1 MTLANDIPLEKAKEL
16 FVIRNSMLYWQIKPN
31 KSRDISKP
39 ITRILN
45 DSGYIGVEYKGRKYR
60 VHRIM
65 YQLYHEVELNPNQYI
80 DHIDMNVTNN
90 SIENLRLCDKST
102 NGMNRTKQANN
113 STGFKGVTYHKSAG
127 KYMAQLEH
135 NNKRYYLG
143 LHDTPELAYEAYCK
157 SAKEIQGEFFH
168 P

>member
-1 MTLANDIPLEKAKEL
+1 MTLANDIPLEKSKEL
-16 FVIRNSMLYWQIKPN
+16 FIIKDSMLYWRIKPN
-31 KSRDISKP
+31 KSRDITKP

-45 DSGYIGVEYKGRKYR
+45 ADGYIGVEYQGRKYR
-60 VHRIM
+60 IHRIM
-65 YQLYHEVELNPNQYI
+65 YQLYNEVELTPNQYI

-90 SIENLRLCDKST
+90 SMENLRLCNKST
-102 NGMNRTKQANN
+102 NGMNRTKQVNN
-113 STGFKGVTYHKSAG
+113 STGFKGVTYHKSAR

-135 NNKRYYLG
+135 NKKRYYLG
-143 LHDTPELAYEAYCK
+143 LYDTPELAYEAYCK